1 MSKFDTFQNT
11 QGSIIKRV
19 CGIPKRSHHTQL
31 LRAPDITDVDS
42 ILEKSITS
50 LYFRIFKLDNPLRDL
65 CTYDLSVY
73 MSCGHTIPGTITH
86 RILQLGL
93 SPIDC
98 AFNKYRPCHTMCH
111 DGVVNSL
118 RQLIYH
124 ENYAKP
130 CMVRWICF
138 ISVTDQSLLMF
149 YSIIYHILLHNVLH
163 VIINVFI
170 FI

>member
-1 MSKFDTFQNT
+1 MAYDCQIPSMHTTVIYKSLLSYMYTVLYWNLYP
-11 QGSIIKRV
+11 IIYTPH
-19 CGIPKRSHHTQL
+19 I
-31 LRAPDITDVDS
+31 I
-42 ILEKSITS
+42 
-50 LYFRIFKLDNPLRDL
+50 DNPLRDL

-73 MSCGHTIPGTITH
+73 MSCGHTVPGTITH

-111 DGVVNSL
+111 DGVVDSL

-130 CMVRWICF
+130 WSDEYVL
-138 ISVTDQSLLMF
+138 SVLLTKAF
-149 YSIIYHILLHNVLH
+149 
-163 VIINVFI
+163 
-170 FI
+170 

>member
-31 LRAPDITDVDS
+31 LRALDITDVDS

-98 AFNKYRPCHTMCH
+98 AFKNTDRAILCAMIGLSIPLDNLFTM
-111 DGVVNSL
+111 
-118 RQLIYH
+118 
-124 ENYAKP
+124 KT
-130 CMVRWICF
+130 M
-138 ISVTDQSLLMF
+138 QSHGQMNMF
-149 YSIIYHILLHNVLH
+149 YQCY
-163 VIINVFI
+163 
-170 FI
+170 